1 MGAWVEETHDFI
13 LGGESWPLQARFG
26 YDPFMPTSE
35 VRKFTWSE
43 VPKENVTPLI
53 ARQIVTG
60 EHAMAGLI
68 TLQKGSHVPRHSHV
82 SEQLTYVLEGSL
94 RFLIDGQQIVVN
106 AGEILVIPAWVEH
119 EATAV
124 EHTVELDIFSPIRQD
139 WLDGTDTYF
148 QRDPGGPPASKG

>member
-1 MGAWVEETHDFI
+1 MSIPA
-13 LGGESWPLQARFG
+13 
-26 YDPFMPTSE
+26 
-35 VRKFTWSE
+35 VRKFAWSE
-43 VPKENVTPLI
+43 VPKENVTPTI

-60 EHAMAGLI
+60 VSAMAGLI

-82 SEQLTYVLEGSL
+82 SEQLTYVFEGAL
-94 RFLIDGQQIVVN
+94 RFVIGGEEILVG

-148 QRDPGGPPASKG
+148 QKAAPPSKS

>member
-1 MGAWVEETHDFI
+1 M
-13 LGGESWPLQARFG
+13 SK
-26 YDPFMPTSE
+26 PT
-35 VRKFTWSE
+35 VRKFAWSE
-43 VPKENVTPLI
+43 VPKENVTPVI

-60 EHAMAGLI
+60 AQAMAGMI

-82 SEQLTYVLEGSL
+82 SEQLTYVLKGSL
-94 RFLIDGQQIVVN
+94 RFRIDGEEILVN
-106 AGEILVIPAWVEH
+106 AGEILVVPAWVEH

-148 QRDPGGPPASKG
+148 QAASSPPDGPTA

>member
-1 MGAWVEETHDFI
+1 MSNPA
-13 LGGESWPLQARFG
+13 
-26 YDPFMPTSE
+26 

-43 VPKENVTPLI
+43 VPRENVTPVI

-60 EHAMAGLI
+60 VSAMAGLI

-82 SEQLTYVLEGSL
+82 SEQLTYVFEGAL
-94 RFLIDGQQIVVN
+94 RFVIDGEEILVS

-148 QRDPGGPPASKG
+148 QKGSGSSSPTKG